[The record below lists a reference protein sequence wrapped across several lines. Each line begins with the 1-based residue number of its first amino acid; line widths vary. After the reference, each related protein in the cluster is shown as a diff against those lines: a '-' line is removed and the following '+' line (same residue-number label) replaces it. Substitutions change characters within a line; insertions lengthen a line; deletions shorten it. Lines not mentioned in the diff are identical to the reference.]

1 MDAWEKTTTR
11 NMQIC
16 LQPIELIAKSICP
29 CVLMAQKYS
38 KWVYISVQ
46 LATFLAAEPQTNQ
59 SSCMYPP
66 K

>member
-1 MDAWEKTTTR
+1 
-11 NMQIC
+11 MQIY

-29 CVLMAQKYS
+29 CVLTAQKYS

-46 LATFLAAEPQTNQ
+46 LATFLAAEPQINQ
-59 SSCMYPP
+59 SSCMYPS